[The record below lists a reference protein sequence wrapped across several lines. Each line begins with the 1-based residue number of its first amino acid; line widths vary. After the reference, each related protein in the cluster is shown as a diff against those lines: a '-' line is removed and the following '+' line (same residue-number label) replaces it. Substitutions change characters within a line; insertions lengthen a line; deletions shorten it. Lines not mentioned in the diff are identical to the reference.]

1 MIQENAGL
9 PITLDSDTGELSF
22 HDGLLCDGSSMKK
35 TGQMKGLF
43 RNPEGMDEDAVVYRA
58 YRNIRF
64 AEDEALFS
72 RYDYRYDITVIM
84 PGDVN
89 GEFYKTSGHFHGYP
103 ELKKVPYPEVYEV
116 IEGEIIFVLQRNRD
130 FHQPGGGKITQ
141 LQAVHVKAGQAMI
154 VPSHCGHGSINPTDT
169 VSAFSNI
176 AVASCPIE
184 YEPVKAHHGLGVYI
198 LRGSEK
204 GKTFQLLRNENYDAL
219 PEAEIAVPQENPD
232 LGIDFGIPCYRLFKR
247 EPERYD
253 FLGNPEKYMDRIDG
267 MTRTV

>member
-9 PITLDSDTGELSF
+9 PITLDPETGELSF

-35 TGQMKGLF
+35 AGQMKGLF
-43 RNPEGMDEDAVVYRA
+43 RTPDGMDEDATVYRA

-64 AEDEALFS
+64 AKDEELFS
-72 RYDYRYDITVIM
+72 KYDYRYDITVVL

-103 ELKKVPYPEVYEV
+103 ELRRVPYPEVYEV
-116 IEGEIIFVLQRNRD
+116 IEGEIVFVLQRNKD
-130 FHQPGGGKITQ
+130 FNQTDGGKVTQ
-141 LQAVHVKAGQAMI
+141 LQAVHVKAGQAII

-176 AVASCPIE
+176 AVVSCPID
-184 YEPVKAHHGLGVYI
+184 YEPVKAHRGLGAYI
-198 LRGSEK
+198 LKGTEK
-204 GKTFQLLRNENYDAL
+204 GKAFRTVLNENYKDL
-219 PEAEIAVPQENPD
+219 PEVEIAEPLEMPE
-232 LGIDFGIPCYRLFKR
+232 LGIVFGRPCYSLFTK

-253 FLGNPEKYMDRIDG
+253 FLGNPDKYMDLIDG
-267 MTRTV
+267 MIKTV